1 MKFMLGLA
9 LVGVA
14 MFGSV
19 FIVRA
24 NHFDDQK
31 MACIRASGVGKVI
44 EGSLGVPI
52 GYECMRM
59 HLVMKYRA
67 NGEYR

>member
-1 MKFMLGLA
+1 MKFTIGLVLFA
-9 LVGVA
+9 AA
-14 MFGSV
+14 MFGSM

-31 MACIRASGVGKVI
+31 MACIRAAGNGKVLHSDI
-44 EGSLGVPI
+44 GMPI

-59 HLVMKYRA
+59 HLVLKFR
-67 NGEYR
+67 NGDYK

>member
-1 MKFMLGLA
+1 MNFTIGLVLFA
-9 LVGVA
+9 A
-14 MFGSV
+14 TMFGGMFS
-19 FIVRA
+19 VRA

-31 MACIRASGVGKVI
+31 IACIRAGGNGKLLHSSV
-44 EGSLGVPI
+44 GVPI

-59 HLVMKYRA
+59 HLVMKFR